1 MKIIKD
7 RSYIFKLD
15 TQFLVNANKMDSR
28 QYDEL
33 FAFGWDNI
41 PESHKVMV
49 DEFEINDLPG
59 LK

>member
-7 RSYIFKLD
+7 RSYILKLD
-15 TQFLVNANKMDSR
+15 TQFLVNANKIDSR
-28 QYDEL
+28 QYEL

-41 PESHKVMV
+41 PKSHKMTV
-49 DEFEINDLPG
+49 DEFKINDLPG